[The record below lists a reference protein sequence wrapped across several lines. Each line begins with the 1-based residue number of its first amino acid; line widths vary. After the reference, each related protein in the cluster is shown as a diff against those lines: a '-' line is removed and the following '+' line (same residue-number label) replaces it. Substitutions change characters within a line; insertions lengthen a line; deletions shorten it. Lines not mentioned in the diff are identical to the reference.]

1 MTQVQAIIKQR
12 GDAYGDYA
20 TQAEIARTFK
30 REIEKRTDKMTPTQ
44 REALDMIAVKIS
56 RLVNGDPSHR
66 DSWVD
71 IVGYAILAI
80 SELDRAN
87 ADKEDTSEEIEESL
101 SVEDEE
107 TALHADGI
115 EI

>member
-12 GDAYGDYA
+12 GEAYWDYA

-30 REIEKRTDKMTPTQ
+30 REIEKRTDKMTDIQ

-56 RLVNGDPSHR
+56 RLINGNTSHR

-71 IVGYAILAI
+71 IIGYATLALG
-80 SELDRAN
+80 ELDRAV
-87 ADKEDTSEEIEESL
+87 KVS
-101 SVEDEE
+101 DEQE
-107 TALHADGI
+107 KNLKAATVQAAQQIGEAGI
-115 EI
+115 AV